1 MPADR
6 INIASN
12 QPKPLY
18 KLKNHSD
25 DGDTNL
31 DNHQKEAEIRKALVP
46 RHNPD
51 LVVSK
56 KVKINLETIG
66 NLVDTKPTGGL
77 NGYPTLIV
85 GHAGVGK
92 NQLIGEVAF
101 SRNQPLIKINCSG
114 DMRTSSLL
122 GRIAPVAG
130 KDGQSEFVWQDGL
143 LIEGIRKG
151 YWVDLDE
158 INSLDADILFAIHG
172 LIDDGFMT
180 LANNSEIIYAHPDF
194 RLFATMNP
202 ISYYGVKTLNQA
214 LIDRFAVLE
223 MDFDEEV
230 DKKLIGQLNQPDE
243 VKTSLTNVIN
253 NIRKSYEEGEVTQNF
268 GHRTVHNV
276 VVLAKVFELSKAL
289 EMTYTNKLPDG
300 EKAVVKTIV
309 NDLTSLIK
317 TVQKQ
322 TQSTTRG
329 GGKATS
335 PQTGRV
341 VDGVDV
347 DKLAQILADK
357 GQKH

>member
-1 MPADR
+1 MK
-6 INIASN
+6 S
-12 QPKPLY
+12 
-18 KLKNHSD
+18 
-25 DGDTNL
+25 GDTNL
-31 DNHQKEAEIRKALVP
+31 DNQEAQIRQALVP

-51 LVVSK
+51 LIISK
-56 KVKINLETIG
+56 KVKSNMDAVEH
-66 NLVDTKPTGGL
+66 LVMTKPTGGL

-92 NQLIGEVAF
+92 NQLIGEVANK
-101 SRNQPLIKINCSG
+101 RNQPLIKINCSG

-122 GRIAPVAG
+122 GRIAPAVG
-130 KDGQSEFVWQDGL
+130 KDSKSEFVWQDGL
-143 LIEGIRKG
+143 LIEAIRKG
-151 YWVDLDE
+151 YWLDLDE

-180 LANNSEIIYAHPDF
+180 LANNSEIVFAHPDF

-214 LIDRFAVLE
+214 LIDRFAVIE

-230 DKKLIGQLNQPDE
+230 DKKLIAQLNQPDE
-243 VKTSLTNVIN
+243 VRISLGNVIS
-253 NIRKSYEEGEVTQNF
+253 NIRKTYDEGEVTQNF
-268 GHRTVHNV
+268 GHRTLHNV
-276 VVLAKVFELSKAL
+276 VVLSKVFPLNQAL
-289 EMTYTNKLPDG
+289 EMAYINKLPDG

-309 NDLTSLIK
+309 NDLTSLIR
-317 TVQKQ
+317 TVQKA
-322 TQSTTRG
+322 TKSTTVG

-335 PQTGRV
+335 PQSGRV

-357 GQKH
+357 GQKPR